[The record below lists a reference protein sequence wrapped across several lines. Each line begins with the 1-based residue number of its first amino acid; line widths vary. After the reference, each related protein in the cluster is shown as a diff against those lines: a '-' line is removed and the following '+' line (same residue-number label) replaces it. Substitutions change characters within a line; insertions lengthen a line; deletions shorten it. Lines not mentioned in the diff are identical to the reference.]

1 MSQIMLS
8 LKLRCLVYGCIVG
21 IVMLVSACT
30 TAEATTPQLTIEPT
44 IAPQSMMTSRPPVG
58 LDPTATV
65 RPPAYR
71 EPTAPI
77 TLNNVSQIDYLGRLD
92 TLGRKSTIFN
102 WVISPDG
109 TQLTAL
115 NNDLLMEW
123 NLVTGRLNF
132 NTSRLDVTEVLYTS
146 DKSEV
151 YGIEA
156 NGRTL
161 VYRSINGNELTTL
174 QLHDNYSGVISYD
187 DLNGWLAVAG
197 TDGTIKVWDLAERV
211 SLATIDAHDD
221 LIIDLAFSSD
231 GKQLASTAGNGVVKL
246 WDWEAKTLLAEY
258 DLQNAVA
265 IDMVFSPDDSQLAI
279 STQNFVAVWDVT
291 TSELGFVL
299 QSGSDTANEILAYS
313 PDGRFL
319 VTAGEKGN
327 MRLWNTET
335 SNLEIELPGI
345 GGNRVSAAFS
355 PDSTLLATTLLGGD
369 ASIWNLSDITE
380 KTVGRAPLTVE
391 SVNLFGVEWASDGYT
406 LLFIDATGEV
416 YVWGIP
422 AQSD

>member
-1 MSQIMLS
+1 MSRSPLNPN
-8 LKLRCLVYGCIVG
+8 LRYGMFTCIVFA
-21 IVMLVSACT
+21 IMLVSACT
-30 TAEATTPQLTIEPT
+30 TADTTTPQSTIEPT
-44 IAPQSMMTSRPPVG
+44 EPQSVMTSRPPVG

-65 RPPAYR
+65 PPPAYR
-71 EPTAPI
+71 EPSTPI
-77 TLNNVSQIDYLGRLD
+77 TLENVSLIDYLGRLD
-92 TLGRKSTIFN
+92 TLGRKSTIFD
-102 WVISPDG
+102 WTISPDG

-151 YGIEA
+151 YGIEPD
-156 NGRTL
+156 GKTFI
-161 VYRSINGNELTTL
+161 YRSITGDELTTL
-174 QLHDNYSGVISYD
+174 ELHDNYSGVTSYD
-187 DLNGWLAVAG
+187 DRNGWLAVAG
-197 TDGTIKVWDLAERV
+197 IDGTIKVWDLAKRV
-211 SLATIDAHDD
+211 SLVTFDAHDES
-221 LIIDLAFSSD
+221 IIDLAFSSD
-231 GKQLASTAGNGVVKL
+231 GQLLASTAFNGMVKL

-258 DLQNAVA
+258 DLQTANA
-265 IDMVFSPDDSQLAI
+265 IDMVFAPDNSQLAI

-291 TSELGFVL
+291 SGELGFVL

-319 VTAGEKGN
+319 ATAGEKGN

-345 GGNRVSAAFS
+345 GGNRVGAAFS

-369 ASIWNLSDITE
+369 ASIWNLMDITE
-380 KTVGRAPLTVE
+380 KTVGRAPLTVD
-391 SVNLFGVEWASDGYT
+391 SVNLFGVDWAIDGYT
-406 LLFIDATGEV
+406 LLFFDASGEI
-416 YVWGIP
+416 YVWGVP
-422 AQSD
+422 AQSN